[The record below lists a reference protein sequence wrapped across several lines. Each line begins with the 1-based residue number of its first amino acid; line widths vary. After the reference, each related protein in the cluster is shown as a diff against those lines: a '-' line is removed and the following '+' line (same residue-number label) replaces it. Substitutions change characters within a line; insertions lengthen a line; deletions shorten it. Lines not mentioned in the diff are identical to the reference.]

1 MADNNQYDDVPWY
14 TTATNWAKDK
24 FNTIG
29 VLDLMPPQALGPVG
43 AFVQAA
49 RGVNKTAKVLS
60 GNSSKGIRLPGSMFD
75 DFLKVPDADYSI
87 VKTGNPIPQK
97 TIITDTYTDTKKDTG
112 GASFAFP
119 NVPFWVK
126 TAIVA
131 SVVIGTVLFVKGSFN
146 ES

>member
-1 MADNNQYDDVPWY
+1 MAETNAEYADVPWY

-24 FNTIG
+24 LNTIG

-87 VKTGNPIPQK
+87 VKTGDPIPQK
-97 TIITDTYTDTKKDTG
+97 TIFNDTIKDTG